1 MGLGL
6 GLRLGLG
13 LGLGLGLVATRSAMV
28 ALSMFR
34 EAHVSRWTEMIL
46 GMQQESRY
54 VAWLGLGLGL
64 G

>member
-1 MGLGL
+1 
-6 GLRLGLG
+6 
-13 LGLGLGLVATRSAMV
+13 MV

-64 G
+64 GLGLRLGQG